1 MGTQQL
7 IFLVLGTIIVAIAIT
22 VGIGAFRSY
31 HTESIGDQM
40 QSTLTMLATEAKAH
54 FLKPKTLGGGGGSF
68 DGFSLPKG
76 VNNSADIVY
85 DVTHTATQGQ
95 ARLTLKAKAKD
106 GTIMVILGHMHDS
119 FEAVWG
125 ATGAY
130 ASRRKLGQPF

>member
-40 QSTLTMLATEAKAH
+40 QSTLTMLATEAKTH
-54 FLKPKTLGGGGGSF
+54 FLKPKTLGGGGGAF

-76 VNNSADIVY
+76 VNNSTDIVY
-85 DVTHTATQGQ
+85 DVTHTGTQGQ
-95 ARLTLKAKAKD
+95 ARITLKAKAKD
-106 GTIMVILGHMHDS
+106 GTIIVILGHLHDS
-119 FEAVWG
+119 FEATWG

-130 ASRRKLGQPF
+130 TSRRKPAQPF

>member
-40 QSTLTMLATEAKAH
+40 QSTLTTLAVEAKAH

-68 DGFSLPKG
+68 DGFSLPKDI
-76 VNNSADIVY
+76 NNSPDIVY
-85 DVTHTATQGQ
+85 TMSTSTTRVQVV
-95 ARLTLKAKAKD
+95 LIMMAKTKD
-106 GTIMVILGHMHDS
+106 GMILVIVGHNNDGFGS
-119 FEAVWG
+119 TWNG
-125 ATGAY
+125 TGAY
-130 ASRRKLGQPF
+130 TSRKRSQQPF